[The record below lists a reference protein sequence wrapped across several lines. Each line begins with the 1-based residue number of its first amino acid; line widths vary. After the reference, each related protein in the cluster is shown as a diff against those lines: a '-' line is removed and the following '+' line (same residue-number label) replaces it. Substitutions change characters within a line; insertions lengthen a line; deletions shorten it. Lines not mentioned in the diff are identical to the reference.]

1 VNTPSSPRGKSPPAP
16 PPPWRVEG
24 GPEPKHP
31 APRPG
36 PMGWF
41 GRRVWI
47 MLAVLLVVNVI
58 ISSQISS
65 SPSRL
70 GISYTYFEHQVAAG
84 NVSDITS
91 TGNTILGDFKQT
103 TRPPAGM
110 SGSPSI
116 GFKTELPTFVDN
128 GRLDTLLAR
137 NGVVINAKNPDT
149 STPLWEE
156 VLVGFGPTLLLVGL
170 FVFISRRLRGGLAGG
185 PLGAFGK
192 SQARRYERD
201 EQRVTFKDVAGI
213 DEATDELT
221 EVVDFLRSPE
231 KYTQLGARVP
241 RGVLLSGAPGT
252 GKTLLARAVAGE
264 ADVPFFSI
272 AASEFIEAI
281 VGVGASRVRD
291 LFNQAKAAAPA
302 IIFIDELD
310 AIGRVRGSGS
320 YGGNDERE
328 QTLNQILTE
337 MDGFTGS
344 EGVIVVA
351 STNRPEVLDSAL
363 LRAGRFDRR
372 VVVNPPD
379 QLGRQQILAVH
390 TRSVP
395 LADHVDLA
403 SLAASTSGMVGA
415 DLANLVN
422 EAALL
427 AARRQH
433 ARVALA
439 DFTDALEKI
448 VLGTQR
454 HIVLSDA
461 ERERTAYHES
471 GHGLL
476 GMLIAGSDPVRKIS
490 IIPRGRAL
498 GVTFQSPDADRYG
511 YSADFLRGRL
521 IGALGG
527 RAAEQIIY
535 DDQTT
540 GAESDLEQATRL
552 ARLMIGRWGM
562 SQGIGPVTVLSGPND
577 EPRLFPGGVDQ
588 VSEHTREQ
596 VDREVRRLLDECQTV
611 AVETLT
617 KHRDQ
622 LDALAQALLAHETL
636 DEADA
641 YRIAGVAREPNGGPH
656 APLPLA
662 TA

>member
-1 VNTPSSPRGKSPPAP
+1 MNTPSSPRGKSPPAP

-91 TGNTILGDFKQT
+91 TGNTILGDFKKT

-156 VLVGFGPTLLLVGL
+156 VLIGFGPTLLLVGL

-310 AIGRVRGSGS
+310 AIGRVRGIRVVRRQRRTRADPQSDPDRDGRLHRV
-320 YGGNDERE
+320 GGRDRRRVD
-328 QTLNQILTE
+328 QPARGARL
-337 MDGFTGS
+337 GAA
-344 EGVIVVA
+344 A
-351 STNRPEVLDSAL
+351 SRPVRPAGRGQPARPARPTADPRGAYA
-363 LRAGRFDRR
+363 LRAPRRRRRPRLAGRVDVGDGRR
-372 VVVNPPD
+372 RPRQPR
-379 QLGRQQILAVH
+379 QRGR
-390 TRSVP
+390 
-395 LADHVDLA
+395 
-403 SLAASTSGMVGA
+403 AAG
-415 DLANLVN
+415 
-422 EAALL
+422 
-427 AARRQH
+427 RPRQH

-448 VLGTQR
+448 VLGTER

-471 GHGLL
+471 GH
-476 GMLIAGSDPVRKIS
+476 APARHA
-490 IIPRGRAL
+490 R
-498 GVTFQSPDADRYG
+498 SPAPTR
-511 YSADFLRGRL
+511 SARSPSSP
-521 IGALGG
+521 
-527 RAAEQIIY
+527 AA
-535 DDQTT
+535 
-540 GAESDLEQATRL
+540 
-552 ARLMIGRWGM
+552 AR
-562 SQGIGPVTVLSGPND
+562 S
-577 EPRLFPGGVDQ
+577 
-588 VSEHTREQ
+588 
-596 VDREVRRLLDECQTV
+596 
-611 AVETLT
+611 A
-617 KHRDQ
+617 
-622 LDALAQALLAHETL
+622 
-636 DEADA
+636 
-641 YRIAGVAREPNGGPH
+641 
-656 APLPLA
+656 
-662 TA
+662 

>member
-1 VNTPSSPRGKSPPAP
+1 MNTPSSPRGKSPPAP

-31 APRPG
+31 PPRPG

-91 TGNTILGDFKQT
+91 TGNTILGDFKKT

-156 VLVGFGPTLLLVGL
+156 VLIGFGPTLLLVGL
-170 FVFISRRLRGGLAGG
+170 FVFISRRIRGGLAGG

-395 LADHVDLA
+395 LADDVDLA

-622 LDALAQALLAHETL
+622 LDALAQALLTHETL